1 MFGYKAHICRCDI
14 YKCSKTPLQHYHHH
28 NHIINIANT
37 ATTIFFVTVTCDER
51 YCILNVAEYDTSTI
65 NHNMIMLIH

>member
-14 YKCSKTPLQHYHHH
+14 YKYSKTPLQHYHHH
-28 NHIINIANT
+28 NHYNHTINIANT
-37 ATTIFFVTVTCDER
+37 IVFVTVTCYER
-51 YCILNVAEYDTSTI
+51 YYILNVAEYDTSTI